1 MFKQVVYVEK
11 QMVKQSTTQSVLDII
26 QPSEIIVI
34 NDYKEVLNQTNS
46 HWLFN
51 KAYQKIILAKR
62 KNEFYYKGS
71 ALTSNIG
78 HRYFY
83 YNTLALNCLYHCEYC
98 YLQGMYNTPHLVLFL
113 NNHDFIKATRQ
124 LIRQLKNKIYLALSY
139 DTDLPALEKYYPYCK
154 EWIEFAGKEKNITI
168 EIRTKSNQLSFIENA
183 KVSENVIL
191 SFTLSPEQ
199 IQKKYEPFTP
209 SLEQRL
215 KAVKMAMDKG
225 FQVMLCFD
233 PLIITPEFQLIYTQF
248 FENIFSKI
256 TPSSR
261 ISASIGTFRMNND
274 FLKRIRKNGN
284 TSDIYLY
291 PYEIKNKIAT
301 YPHPVRQ
308 EMITF
313 VKSELEKRNIRNLYI
328 YE

>member
-11 QMVKQSTTQSVLDII
+11 QIVGHPTTQSVLDKIH
-26 QPSEIIVI
+26 PSEILVI

-46 HWLFN
+46 HWGFN

-62 KNEFYYKGS
+62 KSEFYYKGA
-71 ALTSNIG
+71 ALTSNVG
-78 HRYFY
+78 HRHFY

-98 YLQGMYNTPHLVLFL
+98 YLQGMYNTPHLVMFL
-113 NNHDFIKATRQ
+113 NNKDFINAAKR
-124 LIRQLKNKIYLALSY
+124 LIRQLKSNIYLALSY
-139 DTDLPALEKYYPYCK
+139 DTDLPALEKYYPYCR
-154 EWIEFAGKEKNITI
+154 EWMDFAAIEKNITI
-168 EIRTKSNQLSFIENA
+168 EIRTKSNQLNFIQETEA
-183 KVSENVIL
+183 SENVIL

-215 KAVKMAMDKG
+215 KAVKTSMDKG
-225 FQVMLCFD
+225 FRVMLCFD
-233 PLIITPEFQLIYTQF
+233 PLLFIPQYQSVYADF
-248 FENIFSKI
+248 FENIFSII
-256 TPSSR
+256 TPSTR
-261 ISASIGTFRMNND
+261 ISASVGTFRMNND

-291 PYEIKNKIAT
+291 SYEVKNKIAT
-301 YPHPVRQ
+301 YPQHIRQ

-313 VKSELEKRNIRNLYI
+313 VKSELEKRNIRNIYLY
-328 YE
+328 E